1 MIRFRAPSP
10 EQGRQFLNTVL
21 AVEVSSSQ
29 LLPRKIIGFV
39 PVPQGLAIVLQDT
52 AIQDGFRSMST
63 SHVERGFLELSVLL
77 GHLRLFQVRELLTQA
92 L

>member
-21 AVEVSSSQ
+21 AVEVSSSE
-29 LLPRKIIGFV
+29 LVPRKIIGFV

-52 AIQDGFRSMST
+52 AIQYGFRSMSI
-63 SHVERGFLELSVLL
+63 SPVERGFLKLSILL
-77 GHLRLFQVRELLTQA
+77 SHLRFFQVRELLIRA